1 MSAQTLPPSTPPL
14 CLTRSY
20 KSREQKGG
28 TVIAEKVLDLET
40 HKKNLLDPDTYRA
53 VIGSCWACGPTC
65 LHALCF
71 RERVLYARSPQEIQT
86 VRMYR
91 CSMKT
96 CGAVFTVLPAV
107 MARHLWRLWR
117 TVEDAAGQKIEVPKT
132 TRLRWLSRLRSS
144 ASQLAQ
150 TFTAQASSFLGDLFR
165 SKLSK
170 AATRWDFIEA
180 FRASFSDSARHS
192 FSVLAAW
199 IHRLQPGI
207 RLM

>member
-1 MSAQTLPPSTPPL
+1 MSAQTLPPPTPPL

-28 TVIAEKVLDLET
+28 TVIAEDVLDLET
-40 HKKNLLDPDTYRA
+40 HKKNLLDPDVYRS
-53 VIGSCWACGPTC
+53 VIGSCWACGSTR

-71 RERVLYARSPQEIQT
+71 RERVLYGSSPQEIQT

-91 CSMKT
+91 CALKT
-96 CGAVFTVLPAV
+96 CGAVFTVLPAII
-107 MARHLWRLWR
+107 ARHLWRLWK
-117 TVEDAAGQKIEVPKT
+117 TVENTAGLDVPKT

-144 ASQLAQ
+144 ASQLVQ
-150 TFTAQASSFLGDLFR
+150 SFRAQASSLVSDLFR
-165 SKLSK
+165 SKLAK
-170 AATRWDFIEA
+170 VATRWDLIEV
-180 FRASFSDSARHS
+180 FRSSFTDSAMHS